1 MASGGKALFTIDTQ
15 INKTGILDAKR
26 DIQSL
31 IDDIRN
37 KKIPIDFD
45 TDKAIKELE
54 KIQAAYNKSWNSKL
68 NQLDLTAFRKNINDS
83 FSGVDGL
90 GNSMKQFGVV
100 GQHAFGLVTRDVLT
114 TNVQLKKSKTLL
126 DSLAETM
133 TNTVKWG
140 ITSSIFNTMTD
151 SIQNAWNYA
160 KALDSSLND
169 IRIVT
174 GKSADE
180 MASFA
185 VQANKVAKSLGAATK
200 DYTNASL
207 IYYQQGLSEQ
217 DVQAR
222 AQTTLKAANVTG
234 QTGQEVSEQLTA
246 VWNGYKVS
254 AEETELYVDK
264 LAAVA
269 AATAADL
276 EELSTG
282 MSKVASAANIMGV
295 DIDQLNAQLATIVSV
310 TRQAPESVGTAL
322 KTIYARMGDI
332 QAGLDGEVTLDEYT
346 SQMAEMGVNVLDTNG
361 QLRDMGTVIEEIGS
375 KWKTMSREQQI
386 SLSQVMAGTRQYNNL
401 LSLFDS
407 WDMYTNALN
416 TSRDAAGTLQQQ
428 QEIYMESISAHL
440 QQLSTEAERSYDIF
454 FDEKKINV
462 FIDGLTK
469 ALKIVNDIMGTMSS
483 GNPLGALGTVGLAGA
498 NLFSGQIAQRVAKAK
513 IEQDALAKNKSNQT
527 LQSEINNW
535 AREGISLSRGGAGL
549 TAVGEAYNEIKDNLQ
564 NLSLEDQARYFNNL
578 KNLAILKEQESVY
591 KNIRNEV
598 AEVKDLEKWENQ
610 FQKVKDKKS
619 NIDTEITNKQKELD
633 KLKKYTDE
641 ESANIKRLKEEQK
654 EADKI
659 LKQAI
664 SNKKNKYDDAEAGQ
678 KRSLTNAVNKAQK
691 DVDTKN
697 RAIEN
702 AQREAEENLQTRR
715 NNLQEEISSLEK
727 RRDLMSDFI
736 DKRESKNE
744 KVKRAKKAQAELDRT
759 DTQGLENQLSQTTEE
774 LKGLTEQADLSN
786 TIENNIQGF
795 TALGQAITGVVGI
808 LRTLSDETISTEDKI
823 NQITS
828 TLLYTLPMVIM
839 NWQEM
844 GVALQKSWGW
854 ITTTFSNPMSVL
866 TSPVFMITLAVIG
879 LIAEIKILTDEYNK
893 LSNAAEN
900 ASNNARDAINNYEQV
915 AAKASELK
923 SSIDSFE
930 ESEEYL
936 QNLTGSTEELKQA
949 LEDTNNK
956 AKELIE
962 TYGLYGQYTMQG
974 GVIKFNEGV
983 LENLEKESSLRERR
997 AESLKLNAQML
1008 ASRRELESD
1017 TLDLQ
1022 RAVGIGPD
1030 KMSDS
1035 AMKKVI
1041 NNLTSLEDLDFS
1053 KVTRSDEAFSKWIDS
1068 ISEGDFSINRLSEQ
1082 IVDNRTE
1089 FINLAKQTKEVV
1101 EAQKYYQAQL
1111 NANAIEELYGDR
1123 LTKISSNLKTGELDS
1138 ARYSQILDII
1148 NNTKVQEEIQ
1158 NQALANKNKYQN
1170 MDVNLS
1176 GDKIT
1181 DQEAWSNEF
1190 DQAAGAVIIRGFD
1203 AALSN
1208 IPIANYFAKFIDEDN
1223 LQGNLNEKVTDDLKA
1238 LGVTVDELNDIIG
1251 TSNIDSNKKL
1261 AEAYAKISG
1270 VNIEGAT
1277 WEDDKFIDAQ
1287 GNTLLD
1293 ASSANKRGN
1302 YRASIFNAVR
1312 ELVESEQAQKE
1323 GETETTNAIDIIE
1336 DATEQAYLSGQKYGV
1351 DFSSGMLDAFSS
1363 GNFNMESLY
1372 ARLDPNEVAELES
1385 KTDDEIMQMMGI
1397 TAEQL
1402 NTVAGMTAEEF
1413 GKSFRAGL
1421 EKYEWNVNEAISA
1434 AMTAKGEEFELLG
1447 LSKGKLEQYQEEVE
1461 VYAKSLMVAA
1471 EDSEMLADSL
1481 ELDADAATEVAFAV
1495 IKMNKAIDTLADN
1508 FKDWKKILQSS
1519 TKESQEF
1526 AEASH
1531 GIREAL
1537 ADIYNTQSNWIS
1549 NDFIKEH
1556 LEEIGKIA
1564 EGDEKA
1570 IESLRKELT
1579 QDILVSI
1586 LIHNE
1591 ASDSEIAT
1599 LKSQLEA
1606 LQNQVPD
1613 ILVGTHL
1620 DIAEIEGDEAK
1631 FIESMNALIEAA
1643 NLTAEQANAIFST
1656 MGFEATYA
1664 TEPVPMDQEVPEYV
1678 TETVDE
1684 GTHTKTFDDGTKQT
1698 FTKTRTRTYQDGVYK
1713 AEGKMMAVGMTVN
1726 EEGKAVKT
1734 APKITG
1740 ITKTGSGSMNNYSS
1754 SNKGGGSPG
1763 KSGGSSKKADKKDP
1777 IENKK
1782 DVYHDID
1789 IILKQISTDLERL
1802 ESQEKKLVGQDLIDN
1817 LNEQWDR
1824 LQDTIG
1830 ATNEKIKIARGEM
1843 SRLQGE
1849 LGAKGVTFNPDGTIA
1864 NYAAAYDQ
1872 QLAAVNAV
1880 INHYNSLSAE
1890 GQEAYKD
1897 TVEQAEKN
1905 WEEFLDNIS
1914 EYDELVSETIPE
1926 LEDDIQAAI
1935 DEQIEIQIEK
1945 FNMEIELRLDMAEAE
1960 RDWNEFKK
1968 RIIDDIEDDDILGNA
1983 SAKLLDYNSY
1993 YKEDGTGVIQKN
2005 TQHVNEIIEQLKS
2018 IEATGTSSIYGDNE
2032 AQALEDLK
2040 TYYEQLMSDL
2050 TDVHDLIDEIRE
2062 SYLDMMDEAQD
2073 KFDEQVETYE
2083 YIRDLLTHDMDLI
2096 TMVYGDEAYDK
2107 LVDFYEK
2114 QEDNYNKQ
2122 LDFQRQQK
2130 DFWKAQ
2136 MDSLEEGSDE
2146 WQKAKENWMS
2156 AVEEW
2161 NSLVEEAIENLQ
2173 DKYLNAINNIFA
2185 NLNDKVTGGLGLDY
2199 VEQEWDLIN
2208 KNADQY
2214 LDTINAVFET
2224 QQLEN
2229 KYLDAIDDTD
2239 NISAQRKLND
2249 LMKEEIAAL
2258 EQKDKLT
2265 QYDIDRANLKYEI
2278 ALKQIALE
2286 EAQQTKSSMR
2296 LRRDSQGNYRYEFV
2310 ADNDAIAEAEDELS
2324 VLQNQLYNMDVEQY
2338 RSNLDQLYEIYVEW
2352 QEALAEAAQINDPE
2366 ARAERELMINE
2377 QYGELINGIVAEN
2390 EVIKTNLRESAFD
2403 ELVNLH
2409 QMELEEVEA
2418 LSQAEKD
2425 IMLED
2430 MIPQWTSGVQTMA
2443 DAFAGEGGFIPT
2455 CKDALNELDNATQDY
2470 EDSLVELQYQG
2481 GFTFNDIVAGENE
2494 AIYTA
2499 QGLLQVNNALI
2510 SSYQAEFDALNA
2522 VLGQLD
2528 GLIEKYG
2535 SAQNAANAAAEAAYR
2550 YADALLAQFA
2560 AAQGSYTG
2568 EGRFYGS
2575 SGSSSGGNLG
2585 NFTSISNSSGSGNSG
2600 SSSKTFSENSNSSS
2614 NGSTKKIYTNLYDW
2628 QILDSNGN
2636 IIQTGSDAPSISQSN
2651 ILAYNDNLLNNKTV
2665 DSVDIRKKL
2674 LGYSTGGYTGEWN
2687 SDGRLAL
2694 LHQKEL
2700 VLNQRDTENILG
2712 AVEIMRQVTNSID
2725 NSIFSRVADFTSGI
2739 GVAAPELSS
2748 EALEQNVHIEANFP
2762 NVQSSR
2768 EIEEAINNLT
2778 NIASQ
2783 RANKSTRY

>member
-1 MASGGKALFTIDTQ
+1 MANGGKVVFTMDTQ
-15 INKTGILDAKR
+15 FNKTGILDARR

-31 IDDIRN
+31 INDIEN
-37 KKIPIDFD
+37 NKIDINFDKEKAINELKKIQD
-45 TDKAIKELE
+45 
-54 KIQAAYNKSWNSKL
+54 AYNKSWNSTL

-83 FSGVDGL
+83 FSGVNGL
-90 GNSMKQFGVV
+90 GTSMKNFGDV
-100 GQHAFGLVTRDVLT
+100 GQRAFGLVTRDVLT

-254 AEETELYVDK
+254 AQETELDVDK

-346 SQMAEMGVNVLDTNG
+346 SQMAEMGVNVLDANG

-375 KWKTMSREQQI
+375 RWKTMSREQQI

-454 FDEKKINV
+454 FDEKKINI
-462 FIDGLTK
+462 FIDGLSK
-469 ALKIVNDIMGTMSS
+469 ALKVINDIMGTMSK
-483 GNPLGALGTVGLAGA
+483 GNPLGAFGTIGLAGA
-498 NLFSGQIAQRVAKAK
+498 NLFSGQIAQRAAKSK
-513 IEQDALAKNKSNQT
+513 IERDNLAKNKSGQT
-527 LQSEINNW
+527 LQNEFAMW
-535 AREGISLSRGGAGL
+535 AEEGISLQAGGVGQE
-549 TAVGEAYNEIKDNLQ
+549 TAEKAYGKIQNNLQ
-564 NLSLEDQARYFNNL
+564 NLSLEDQERYFYNL
-578 KNLAILKEQESVY
+578 KILTVLTEQEQIY
-591 KNIRNEV
+591 KNIE
-598 AEVKDLEKWENQ
+598 EQVKDISDLNEWESKLAEDRKNNAKKIDENNKKQKNIDNFALSKKTEKEITQKFNDELKNTTEKIQELEKQEKNITD
-610 FQKVKDKKS
+610 KIEKEKIKKDLKNARTKETRLKKEGVLERRLAEETS
-619 NIDTEITNKQKELD
+619 KQKK
-633 KLKKYTDE
+633 KL
-641 ESANIKRLKEEQK
+641 
-654 EADKI
+654 
-659 LKQAI
+659 
-664 SNKKNKYDDAEAGQ
+664 
-678 KRSLTNAVNKAQK
+678 QK
-691 DVDTKN
+691 DLNKDRLEQEKLQKD
-697 RAIEN
+697 IEE
-702 AQREAEENLQTRR
+702 R
-715 NNLQEEISSLEK
+715 EK
-727 RRDLMSDFI
+727 REFQ
-736 DKRESKNE
+736 
-744 KVKRAKKAQAELDRT
+744 VKAAKEAKKALADEGTGSIKFRKDQAKQKVD
-759 DTQGLENQLSQTTEE
+759 DY
-774 LKGLTEQADLSN
+774 TEQAKLSD
-786 TIENNIQGF
+786 IIQDNIQGF
-795 TALGQAITGVVGI
+795 TALGQVVTASFGVVTT
-808 LRTLSDETISTEDKI
+808 LFDETLSTEEKI
-823 NQITS
+823 NQTMS

-839 NWQEM
+839 NWKEM
-844 GVALQKSWGW
+844 GVAISKVKDYIINLPTHLANW
-854 ITTTFSNPMSVL
+854 NPAFVA
-866 TSPVFMITLAVIG
+866 ITLAVVG

-962 TYGLYGQYTMQG
+962 TYGLYGQYTTEG

-983 LENLEKESSLRERR
+983 LESLEQEASLRERR

-1022 RAVGIGPD
+1022 RAVGVGPD

-1053 KVTRSDEAFSKWIDS
+1053 EVTRSDEAFSKWIDS

-1089 FINLAKQTKEVV
+1089 FINLAKQTKEVA

-1123 LTKISSNLKTGELDS
+1123 LTEISSNLKTGELDP
-1138 ARYSQILDII
+1138 ARYSQILSII
-1148 NNTKVQEEIQ
+1148 NNTQTQKEIRD
-1158 NQALANKNKYQN
+1158 QALINKNKYQN
-1170 MDVNLS
+1170 MEANLS

-1190 DQAAGAVIIRGFD
+1190 SQAAGAAIITGFD
-1203 AALSN
+1203 ETISH
-1208 IPIANYFAKFIDEDN
+1208 IPFVNYFAKFIDEEN
-1223 LQGNLNEKVTDDLKA
+1223 LQSDLNKKVTNDLKT
-1238 LGVTVDELNDIIG
+1238 LGITDDQLNNIIG

-1277 WEDDKFIDAQ
+1277 WEDNKFIDAQ

-1293 ASSANKRGN
+1293 ASSADKRGN

-1351 DFSSGMLDAFSS
+1351 DFSAGMLDAFSS
-1363 GNFNMESLY
+1363 GKFNMESLY
-1372 ARLDPNEVAELES
+1372 ARLDPSEVAELEN
-1385 KTDDEIMQMMGI
+1385 KTDEEIMQMMGV

-1402 NTVAGMTAEEF
+1402 NTVAGMTSKEF
-1413 GKSFRAGL
+1413 ADSFRAGL
-1421 EKYEWNVNEAISA
+1421 ENYEWNVDEAISA

-1495 IKMNKAIDTLADN
+1495 VKMNKAIDSLADN

-1591 ASDSEIAT
+1591 ASDNEIAS

-1620 DIAEIEGDEAK
+1620 DMESMSQDEQT
-1631 FIESMNALIEAA
+1631 FVNSMNALIEAA
-1643 NLTAEQANAIFST
+1643 KLTAEQANAIFST

-1664 TEPVPMDQEVPEYV
+1664 TEAVPLDQEVPEYV
-1678 TETVDE
+1678 TEEIPEEGVDLSWTDAQ
-1684 GTHTKTFDDGTKQT
+1684 GNVQT
-1698 FTKTRTRTYQDGVYK
+1698 RKGVRTRTRTYQDGVFK
-1713 AEGKMMAVGMTVN
+1713 TKGKMMAVGMTVN
-1726 EEGKAVKT
+1726 AEGEAVKT
-1734 APKITG
+1734 APTITG
-1740 ITKTGSGSMNNYSS
+1740 ITKTGTGSMNNYSS
-1754 SNKGGGSPG
+1754 SNKGGGGPG

-1789 IILKQISTDLERL
+1789 IVLKQISTDLERL
-1802 ESQEKKLVGQDLIDN
+1802 ETQEKKLVGQDLIDN
-1817 LNEQWDR
+1817 LNKQWSK
-1824 LQDTIG
+1824 LQDTID
-1830 ATNEKIKIARGEM
+1830 ATNEKIRIARGEM

-1849 LGAKGVTFNPDGTIA
+1849 LGAKGVAFNPDGTIA

-1872 QLAAVNAV
+1872 QLATVNAV

-1890 GQEAYKD
+1890 AQEGYKD

-1914 EYDELVSETIPE
+1914 EYDELVSEMIPE
-1926 LEDDIQAAI
+1926 LEDEIQAAI

-1960 RDWNEFKK
+1960 REWNEFKK

-2062 SYLDMMDEAQD
+2062 SYLSMMDEAQD

-2377 QYGELINGIVAEN
+2377 QYGELINGIVEEN

-2425 IMLED
+2425 IMLEE
-2430 MIPQWTSGVQTMA
+2430 MVPQWTSGVQTMA

-2455 CKDALNELDNATQDY
+2455 CKDALNELDGATKEY
-2470 EDSLVELQYQG
+2470 EDDLVELQYQG

-2499 QGLLQVNNALI
+2499 MGLLQVNNELI
-2510 SSYQAEFDALNA
+2510 NSYKAEFDALNA

-2528 GLIEKYG
+2528 GLIGKYG
-2535 SAQNAANAAAEAAYR
+2535 SAQNAANAAAEAAYK

-2568 EGRFYGS
+2568 RGRFYGS
-2575 SGSSSGGNLG
+2575 GGSSSGGSVGNPVSASGGKSSANNTSNNTSGGNGGRSTYELTYILSNGKEQATVTFTASSSEEVRQKIASYNGINGFAIKNKTKGTGTLGSYQTLG
-2585 NFTSISNSSGSGNSG
+2585 NFTFF
-2600 SSSKTFSENSNSSS
+2600 K
-2614 NGSTKKIYTNLYDW
+2614 
-2628 QILDSNGN
+2628 
-2636 IIQTGSDAPSISQSN
+2636 
-2651 ILAYNDNLLNNKTV
+2651 
-2665 DSVDIRKKL
+2665 
-2674 LGYSTGGYTGEWN
+2674 TGGYTGEWN
-2687 SDGRLAL
+2687 SSEGRIGV

-2712 AVEIMRQVTNSID
+2712 AVEIMRNITNSID
-2725 NSIFSRVADFTSGI
+2725 NSIFERIAQMQTGFGI
-2739 GVAAPELSS
+2739 AHPELESGV
-2748 EALEQNVHIEANFP
+2748 LEQNVHIEANFP
-2762 NVQSSR
+2762 NVQKSS
-2768 EIEEAINNLT
+2768 EIEEAIKNLS
-2778 NIASQ
+2778 NIAAQ
-2783 RANKSTRY
+2783 RATGKRI

>member
-1 MASGGKALFTIDTQ
+1 MANGGKVVFTMDTQ
-15 INKTGILDAKR
+15 FNKTGILDARR

-31 IDDIRN
+31 INDIEN
-37 KKIPIDFD
+37 NKIDINFDKEKAINELKKIQD
-45 TDKAIKELE
+45 
-54 KIQAAYNKSWNSKL
+54 AYNKSWNSTL

-83 FSGVDGL
+83 FSGVNGL
-90 GNSMKQFGVV
+90 GTSMKNFGDV
-100 GQHAFGLVTRDVLT
+100 GQRAFGLVTRDVLT

-254 AEETELYVDK
+254 AQETELYVDK

-332 QAGLDGEVTLDEYT
+332 KAGLDGEVTLDEYT
-346 SQMAEMGVNVLDTNG
+346 SQMAEMGVNVLDANG

-375 KWKTMSREQQI
+375 RWKTMSREQQI

-454 FDEKKINV
+454 FDEKKINI
-462 FIDGLTK
+462 FIDGLSK
-469 ALKIVNDIMGTMSS
+469 ALKVINDIMGTMSK
-483 GNPLGALGTVGLAGA
+483 GNPLGAFGTIGLAGA
-498 NLFSGQIAQRVAKAK
+498 NLFSGQIAQRAAKSK
-513 IEQDALAKNKSNQT
+513 IERDNLAKNKSGQT
-527 LQSEINNW
+527 LQNEFAMW
-535 AREGISLSRGGAGL
+535 AEEGISLQAGGVGQE
-549 TAVGEAYNEIKDNLQ
+549 TAEKAYGKIQDNLQ
-564 NLSLEDQARYFNNL
+564 NLSLEDQERYFYNL
-578 KNLAILKEQESVY
+578 KILTVLTEQEQIY
-591 KNIRNEV
+591 KNIE
-598 AEVKDLEKWENQ
+598 EQVKDISDLNEWESKLAEDRKNNAKKIDENNKKQKNIDNFALSKKTEKEITQKFNDELKNTTEKIQELEKQEKNITD
-610 FQKVKDKKS
+610 KIEKEKIKKDLKNARTKETRLKKEGVLERRLAEETS
-619 NIDTEITNKQKELD
+619 KQKK
-633 KLKKYTDE
+633 KL
-641 ESANIKRLKEEQK
+641 
-654 EADKI
+654 
-659 LKQAI
+659 
-664 SNKKNKYDDAEAGQ
+664 
-678 KRSLTNAVNKAQK
+678 QK
-691 DVDTKN
+691 DLNKDRLEQEKLQKD
-697 RAIEN
+697 IEE
-702 AQREAEENLQTRR
+702 R
-715 NNLQEEISSLEK
+715 EK
-727 RRDLMSDFI
+727 REFQ
-736 DKRESKNE
+736 
-744 KVKRAKKAQAELDRT
+744 VKAAKEAKKALADEGTGSIKFRKDQAKQKVD
-759 DTQGLENQLSQTTEE
+759 DY
-774 LKGLTEQADLSN
+774 TEQAKLSD
-786 TIENNIQGF
+786 IIQDNIQGF
-795 TALGQAITGVVGI
+795 TALGQVVTASFGVVTT
-808 LRTLSDETISTEDKI
+808 LFDETLSTEEKI
-823 NQITS
+823 NQTMS

-839 NWQEM
+839 NWKEM
-844 GVALQKSWGW
+844 GVAISKVKDYIINLPTHLANW
-854 ITTTFSNPMSVL
+854 NPAFVA
-866 TSPVFMITLAVIG
+866 ITLAVVG

-962 TYGLYGQYTMQG
+962 TYGLYGQYTTEG
-974 GVIKFNEGV
+974 GVITFNEGV
-983 LENLEKESSLRERR
+983 LENLEKEASLRALR
-997 AESLKLNAQML
+997 AESLKSNAQML
-1008 ASRRELESD
+1008 ANRRELESD

-1022 RAVGIGPD
+1022 RAVGVGPD

-1053 KVTRSDEAFSKWIDS
+1053 EVTRSDEAFSKWIDS

-1089 FINLAKQTKEVV
+1089 FINLAKQTKEVA

-1123 LTKISSNLKTGELDS
+1123 LTEISSNLKTGELDPT
-1138 ARYSQILDII
+1138 RYNQILDIV
-1148 NNTKVQEEIQ
+1148 NSTEVQKRIQ
-1158 NQALANKNKYQN
+1158 DQALANKNKYQN

-1190 DQAAGAVIIRGFD
+1190 DQAAGAAIIRGFD

-1208 IPIANYFAKFIDEDN
+1208 VPIANYFAKFIDEDN

-1238 LGVTVDELNDIIG
+1238 LGVTVDELNNIIG
-1251 TSNIDSNKKL
+1251 TSNIDNNKKL

-1277 WEDDKFIDAQ
+1277 WENDKFIDAQ

-1293 ASSANKRGN
+1293 ASSADKRGN
-1302 YRASIFNAVR
+1302 YRASIFNMVR
-1312 ELVESEQAQKE
+1312 ELVEGDRAQKE
-1323 GETETTNAIDIIE
+1323 SEAETTNAINIIE
-1336 DATEQAYLSGQKYGV
+1336 DATEQAYISGQKYGV
-1351 DFSSGMLDAFSS
+1351 DFSAGMLDAFSS
-1363 GNFNMESLY
+1363 GKFNMESLY
-1372 ARLDPNEVAELES
+1372 ARLDPDEVAELES
-1385 KTDDEIMQMMGI
+1385 KTDEEIMQMMGV

-1402 NTVAGMTAEEF
+1402 NTVAGMTSKEF
-1413 GKSFRAGL
+1413 ADSFRAGL
-1421 EKYEWNVNEAISA
+1421 ENYEWNVDEAISA

-1471 EDSEMLADSL
+1471 EDSEVLADSL

-1495 IKMNKAIDTLADN
+1495 VKMNKAIDSLADN

-1586 LIHNE
+1586 LVHNE
-1591 ASDSEIAT
+1591 ASDSEIAS
-1599 LKSQLEA
+1599 LKSQLED

-1613 ILVGTHL
+1613 ILIGTHL
-1620 DIAEIEGDEAK
+1620 DMAEIKGDEAD
-1631 FIESMNALIEAA
+1631 FITSMQNLINAAE
-1643 NLTAEQANAIFST
+1643 LTAEQANAIFST

-1664 TEPVPMDQEVPEYV
+1664 TEAVDTDVEVPQYINQVEEMDPYV
-1678 TETVDE
+1678 DSN
-1684 GTHTKTFDDGTKQT
+1684 GTKWAQ
-1698 FTKTRTRTYQDGVYK
+1698 TRTRTIPDGVYK
-1713 AEGKMMAVGMTVN
+1713 TKGKVMAVGMTTN
-1726 EEGKAVKT
+1726 AQGETVKT
-1734 APKITG
+1734 PPKITG
-1740 ITKTGSGSMNNYSS
+1740 ITKTGSGSLNNYSS
-1754 SNKGGGSPG
+1754 INKGGGSPG
-1763 KSGGSSKKADKKDP
+1763 KSGGSDKKPDKKDP
-1777 IENKK
+1777 IENEK

-1802 ESQEKKLVGQDLIDN
+1802 ETQEKKLVGQDLIDN
-1817 LNEQWDR
+1817 LNEQWGK
-1824 LQDTIG
+1824 LQDTID

-1843 SRLQGE
+1843 ARLQGE

-1872 QLAAVNAV
+1872 QLATVNAV

-1890 GQEAYKD
+1890 AQEGYKD

-1905 WEEFLDNIS
+1905 WEEFLDNI
-1914 EYDELVSETIPE
+1914 EKYDETVSELIPE
-1926 LEDDIQAAI
+1926 LEDEIQAAI

-1960 RDWNEFKK
+1960 REWNEFKK

-2062 SYLDMMDEAQD
+2062 SYLSMMDEAQD

-2185 NLNDKVTGGLGLDY
+2185 NLNDKVTDGLGLDY

-2224 QQLEN
+2224 QQLES
-2229 KYLDAIDDTD
+2229 KYLDAIDNTD
-2239 NISAQRKLND
+2239 NISAQQKLND

-2377 QYGELINGIVAEN
+2377 QYGELINGIVEEN

-2409 QMELEEVEA
+2409 QMELEEVQA

-2443 DAFAGEGGFIPT
+2443 DVFAGEGGFIPT
-2455 CKDALNELDNATQDY
+2455 CKDALIDLDNATQDY
-2470 EDSLVELQYQG
+2470 EDSLLELQYQG
-2481 GFTFNDIVAGENE
+2481 GFTFNDIVAGESE
-2494 AIYTA
+2494 AIYVA

-2510 SSYQAEFDALNA
+2510 GSYQAEFDALRN

-2528 GLIEKYG
+2528 GLIGKYG
-2535 SAQNAANAAAEAAYR
+2535 AAQNAANAAAEAAYK

-2568 EGRFYGS
+2568 KGRFYNSGGS
-2575 SGSSSGGNLG
+2575 SGGNGISNFTSSSGGSSSGTN
-2585 NFTSISNSSGSGNSG
+2585 NSNNTKTSTNNSSNQI
-2600 SSSKTFSENSNSSS
+2600 SSKNTDNTSTSSKNVLQDIPDFNDRV
-2614 NGSTKKIYTNLYDW
+2614 NGAEYD
-2628 QILDSNGN
+2628 
-2636 IIQTGSDAPSISQSN
+2636 PSLIN
-2651 ILAYNDNLLNNKTV
+2651 KLIKRYN
-2665 DSVDIRKKL
+2665 
-2674 LGYSTGGYTGEWN
+2674 TGGYTGSWGTN
-2687 SDGRLAL
+2687 GRLAIL
-2694 LHQKEL
+2694 DQKEL

-2712 AVEIMRQVTNSID
+2712 AVEIMRQMTNSID
-2725 NSIFSRVADFTSGI
+2725 NSVFARVADFTSGI
-2739 GVAAPELSS
+2739 GITAPELSS
-2748 EALEQNVHIEANFP
+2748 QALEQNVHIEANFP

-2768 EIEEAINNLT
+2768 EIEEAIDNLS

-2783 RANKSTRY
+2783 RANKTTRY